1 MDIRKLVSETFTD
14 RSKIDSSKGSPSES
28 TSSSKSTNS
37 VENGIRSDKVS
48 ISQSFSADTVE
59 HANRVFSKLNS
70 ESLDKVRQIKR
81 QIENGEYDVDAALSK
96 ITSRIASD
104 VFALDAVLT
113 SASATA
119 ESPKVD
125 TKQLL
130 SNLDD
135 SMYRTIAEKLLAD
148 IRKI

>member
-1 MDIRKLVSETFTD
+1 MDIRKLVSETFSD
-14 RSKIDSSKGSPSES
+14 RNKIDSSKGKSSDIGS
-28 TSSSKSTNS
+28 TSKSSSSET
-37 VENGIRSDKVS
+37 GIRSDQVS
-48 ISQSFSADTVE
+48 ISQSFSADTVD

-96 ITSRIASD
+96 ITSRIATD
-104 VFALDAVLT
+104 VFALDATLT
-113 SASATA
+113 SASASP
-119 ESPKVD
+119 ESRKVD

-148 IRKI
+148 IQKI